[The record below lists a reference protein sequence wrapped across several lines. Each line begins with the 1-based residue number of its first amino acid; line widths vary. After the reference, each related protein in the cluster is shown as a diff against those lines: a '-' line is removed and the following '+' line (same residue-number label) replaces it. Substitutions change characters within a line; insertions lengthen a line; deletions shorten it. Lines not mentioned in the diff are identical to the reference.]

1 MIYGKNRTS
10 AILAL
15 RRRIVRCAI
24 LYLIVSGIETRL
36 RRLNRGA
43 VCRLPLFKDKIS
55 HLIKKPNRKCI
66 WRGKRKA
73 VSSLCIENCI
83 FVPPNY

>member
-1 MIYGKNRTS
+1 MIYGTEPYIFYLCS
-10 AILAL
+10 APAHCAL
-15 RRRIVRCAI
+15 CDFIS
-24 LYLIVSGIETRL
+24 Y
-36 RRLNRGA
+36 
-43 VCRLPLFKDKIS
+43 FKDKIS